1 MRCWAGSVDDD
12 GSSDDA
18 LDDDAVTVKFLR
30 PAKPEISLPV
40 RSPSSYHRSSK
51 SRKNAL
57 LLLFSTMVVYIL
69 NYCLVDI
76 FYFKIYAF
84 V

>member
-1 MRCWAGSVDDD
+1 MTCWTGFVDDD

-18 LDDDAVTVKFLR
+18 LDDDEVTVKFLR

-51 SRKNAL
+51 NHKKMR
-57 LLLFSTMVVYIL
+57 Y
-69 NYCLVDI
+69 
-76 FYFKIYAF
+76 
-84 V
+84 